1 MTQMLLRFLIDEN
14 IPAYLVKAFR
24 AEGWD
29 VEWIS
34 ETAPSVSDDVV
45 IEVGKSSGRIL
56 MTADVEL
63 ASRTLR
69 EPQSNMPT
77 LLLRMGNMNAQD
89 MTRLVTNT
97 LKQRTDWQELHAV
110 LTPQKLRV
118 KPILRSVS

>member
-1 MTQMLLRFLIDEN
+1 
-14 IPAYLVKAFR
+14 
-24 AEGWD
+24 
-29 VEWIS
+29 
-34 ETAPSVSDDVV
+34 VSDDVV
-45 IEVGKSSGRIL
+45 IEIGKPSGRIF

-77 LLLRMGNMNAQD
+77 ILLRIGNMDAQD

-110 LTPQKLRV
+110 LTPQKLRI
-118 KPILRSVS
+118 KPVLRSVS

>member
-1 MTQMLLRFLIDEN
+1 MTETVVRFLLDEN
-14 IPAYLVKAFR
+14 IPTYLMNAFR
-24 AEGWD
+24 AESWD

-45 IEVGKSSGRIL
+45 IEISKSTGRIL
-56 MTADVEL
+56 VTADVEL

-77 LLLRMGNMNAQD
+77 ILLRMGNLDAVD
-89 MTRLVTNT
+89 VARLVTNT

-118 KPILRSVS
+118 RPILRTVD

>member
-1 MTQMLLRFLIDEN
+1 MTQMLLRFLVDEN

-29 VEWIS
+29 VEWVS
-34 ETAPSVSDDVV
+34 ETAPSVSDDVL
-45 IEVGKSSGRIL
+45 IEIGKASSRIL
-56 MTADVEL
+56 ITADVEL

-77 LLLRMGNMNAQD
+77 ILLRMGNMDAQD
-89 MTRLVTNT
+89 VTRLVTTT

-118 KPILRSVS
+118 KPILRALS

>member
-1 MTQMLLRFLIDEN
+1 MTAMVLRFLIDEN
-14 IPAYLVKAFR
+14 IPAFLVRAFR

-29 VEWIS
+29 VNWIS

-45 IEVGKSSGRIL
+45 IEIGKSSGRIL
-56 MTADVEL
+56 ITADVEL

-77 LLLRMGNMNAQD
+77 ILLRMGNMVAQD
-89 MTRLVTNT
+89 MTRVVTNT
-97 LKQRTDWQELHAV
+97 LRQRTDWQELHAV

-118 KPILRSVS
+118 KPILRAVP

>member
-1 MTQMLLRFLIDEN
+1 MKEMLLRFLIDKN

-34 ETAPSVSDDVV
+34 ETAPSVSDDGV
-45 IEVGKSSGRIL
+45 IEIGKSSDRIL
-56 MTADVEL
+56 ITADVEL

-69 EPQSNMPT
+69 ELQSNMPT
-77 LLLRMGNMNAQD
+77 ILLRMGNMNAPD
-89 MTRLVTNT
+89 MISLVTNT
-97 LKQRTDWQELHAV
+97 PKQRTDWQQLQAV

-118 KPILRSVS
+118 KPILRSVR

>member
-1 MTQMLLRFLIDEN
+1 MTETVVRFLLDEN
-14 IPAYLVKAFR
+14 IPTYLMNAFR
-24 AEGWD
+24 AESWD

-45 IEVGKSSGRIL
+45 IEISKSTGRIL
-56 MTADVEL
+56 VTADVEL

-77 LLLRMGNMNAQD
+77 ILLRMGNLDAVD
-89 MTRLVTNT
+89 VARLVTNT

-110 LTPQKLRV
+110 LTPQKLRGR
-118 KPILRSVS
+118 PILRTVD

>member
-1 MTQMLLRFLIDEN
+1 MTQIVLRFLVDEN

-24 AEGWD
+24 AECWD

-34 ETAPSVSDDVV
+34 ETAPSVSDDIV
-45 IEVGKSSGRIL
+45 IEIGKSSGRIL
-56 MTADVEL
+56 ITADVEL

-77 LLLRMGNMNAQD
+77 ILLRMGNMDAQD

-118 KPILRSVS
+118 KPILRRVS